1 MNNQFF
7 KNQTFKGFSKEISMR
22 FAFVFLILCSF
33 QMNAENSKLLQS
45 QEVSVYAENSTLSQV
60 FEQIESQTTLRFFL

>member
-1 MNNQFF
+1 
-7 KNQTFKGFSKEISMR
+7 MR